1 MRVYVESIFDCP
13 AHDVWEEV
21 QKPALLVEV
30 AWPLAQIQPV
40 DPPAFPPRWELAKTV
55 RCSCRFLGIIPIGV
69 RSVCFHR
76 IDPSQRE
83 METHE
88 SDPLIRRWDH
98 LIRVES
104 MLDGRTRYS
113 DRIDIDAGLLTPLV
127 WLSAIV
133 FYRHRQRRWRKL
145 IVPRLVRNKVRID

>member
-1 MRVYVESIFDCP
+1 VRVYVESIFDCP

-21 QKPALLVEV
+21 QKPALLVEI
-30 AWPLAQIQPV
+30 ARPFAQIRPF
-40 DPPAFPPRWELAKTV
+40 DPPAFPPHWELGKTL
-55 RCSCRFLGIIPIGV
+55 RCSCRCFGIIPIGV
-69 RSVCFHR
+69 RSVCFNR

-104 MLDGRTRYS
+104 LLDGRTRYS
-113 DRIDIDAGLLTPLV
+113 DRIDIDAGLLTPIV

-145 IVPRLVRNKVRID
+145 VVPRLVRAKQV